1 MRSFST
7 SLSAPAFNSE
17 MEAEYLRSRCKTMKR
32 ILLPGILPY
41 CVPLLLFFFWDRK
54 LDPDSGL
61 ITLYLRIAAILI
73 MLASAALARFS
84 RSHMQLLW
92 LIGIM
97 IGVGTIATA
106 TSLLLVKQGYF
117 YGYCGL
123 LMFMTLSACF
133 ALSRA
138 HALAI
143 YSPLAII
150 VLAIMSVAG
159 VHGLLLWSNSVFL
172 LMALVASVMS
182 AHYLD
187 KLARQAYQIGHYLE
201 NIAQRDPLTK
211 LSNRRA
217 VYQRSYALISGSLLV
232 QKPLA
237 VLMVDIDHF
246 KIINDTYG
254 HEVGDDVL
262 MDVAASISTASR
274 ETDVVARWGG
284 EEFLVILPNTSVEDA
299 KIFSERLC
307 LQLRRHPITSKC
319 GGSIAITVSIGISVR
334 DGLDNTETQP
344 MATMISESDKALYFC
359 KRNGRDQV
367 AAYSD
372 LGPEQLVHSAENH
385 NTPSLR
391 TIQDQ
396 ADFDE
401 NNQLARIII

>member
-1 MRSFST
+1 
-7 SLSAPAFNSE
+7 
-17 MEAEYLRSRCKTMKR
+17 
-32 ILLPGILPY
+32 
-41 CVPLLLFFFWDRK
+41 
-54 LDPDSGL
+54 
-61 ITLYLRIAAILI
+61 
-73 MLASAALARFS
+73 
-84 RSHMQLLW
+84 LLW

-246 KIINDTYG
+246 KTINDTYG

-262 MDVAASISTASR
+262 MDVAALISAASR

-284 EEFLVILPNTSVEDA
+284 EEFLVILPNTSVVDA

-307 LQLRRHPITSKC
+307 AELRRHPIASKC
-319 GGSIAITVSIGISVR
+319 CENIAITVSIGISGR
-334 DGLDNTETQP
+334 DGLDNSETQP
-344 MATMISESDKALYFC
+344 LATMISESDKALYFC
-359 KRNGRDQV
+359 KRSGRDQV
-367 AAYSD
+367 AAYPD
-372 LGPEQLVHSAENH
+372 LHPEQLAHPAEH
-385 NTPSLR
+385 H
-391 TIQDQ
+391 TIASSRAMQDQ
-396 ADFDE
+396 GGFDD
-401 NNQLARIII
+401 NSQLARIVI